1 MSDLKKSRIIAVV
14 FSLIMAVAILTSGY
28 LIFHS
33 PARLSATTGGN
44 YTANLMNGGTLLDDG
59 DYIYYSHPSVSGVWC
74 VKSDGTENEQIS
86 KNGFGNIQTDSGSY
100 FYNEN
105 GNLVCTAS
113 FGQNPQVLV
122 EGAKNAYVVGDRVY
136 YINNEGYVCKYMSW
150 NGETRQTNIKPAGQM
165 IVYSA
170 KIFYI
175 ADDGFIH
182 RCSLDGSDDKVIKDA
197 KAEKFAIDGKLMYVQ
212 VDNEVRIISIA
223 DENTDV
229 VTLCKADMFTVN
241 NGWIVYNA
249 DGKCMLGN
257 LNKMLSDES
266 YTPEVILE
274 TPAISLQI
282 GDNGFFIFT
291 EEKLMKLPFETGK
304 VEEFLTVK

>member
-1 MSDLKKSRIIAVV
+1 MSDLKKGRIVAVI
-14 FSLIMAVAILTSGY
+14 FSAIMAVAVLASGY

-59 DYIYYSHPSVSGVWC
+59 EYIYYSHPSVSGVWC

-86 KNGFGNIQTDSGSY
+86 KNGFGNLQTDSGSY

-105 GNLVCTAS
+105 GNLVCAS
-113 FGQNPQVLV
+113 PFGQNPRVLL

-136 YINNEGYVCKYMSW
+136 YINNDGYVCKYMSW
-150 NGETRQTNIKPAGQM
+150 NGETRKTDIKPAGQM

-170 KIFYI
+170 RIFYI

-182 RCSLDGSDDKVIKDA
+182 RCALDGSDDKVIKDA
-197 KAEKFAIDGKLMYVQ
+197 KAQKFSIDGKLMYAL
-212 VDNEVRIISIA
+212 VDGEVRIISIA
-223 DENTDV
+223 DESTDI
-229 VTLCKADMFTVN
+229 VTLCKADEFIVN

-249 DGKCMLGN
+249 NGKCLLGN
-257 LNKMLSDES
+257 LNKMLNDEN

-274 TPAISLQI
+274 TSAKSLQI
-282 GDNGFFIFT
+282 GENGFFIFT
-291 EEKLMKLPFETGK
+291 EEKIMKLPFETGK
-304 VEEFLTVK
+304 VKDFLSVK